1 MNDDGQEVFSHEEIE
16 QAHVHFY
23 STLFSPEIIDESC
36 KQQLLNGLSR
46 TLSED
51 DRGLCEEPLSL
62 VELTAFVK
70 GLSLGKSPGA
80 DGLTVEFYCLF

>member
-1 MNDDGQEVFSHEEIE
+1 MTTVKKFSLAKKLNKHMSTFI
-16 QAHVHFY
+16 